1 MTQRHNMPSYS
12 LYLFHENWPIGVKVT
27 CGPTYMHVR
36 AHTHMKIGCEREEM
50 CMEFWWQNLLGVN

>member
-1 MTQRHNMPSYS
+1 MPSYS